1 MNKHPL
7 HFARWSVI
15 LDNSNIKE
23 SAEEWTKVHSSLFV
37 AGFLCKQYISR
48 KGSIV
53 CRREK
58 NMNR

>member
-23 SAEEWTKVHSSLFV
+23 SAEEWTKVHSSLL
-37 AGFLCKQYISR
+37 LCIRQKISYR
-48 KGSIV
+48 YFQL
-53 CRREK
+53 
-58 NMNR
+58 

>member
-23 SAEEWTKVHSSLFV
+23 SAEEWTKVHSSFSE
-37 AGFLCKQYISR
+37 KER
-48 KGSIV
+48 KLEIV
-53 CRREK
+53 KTRSV
-58 NMNR
+58 

>member
-23 SAEEWTKVHSSLFV
+23 SAEEWTKVHSSLV
-37 AGFLCKQYISR
+37 IWRILYESDHKLYYRR
-48 KGSIV
+48 KGV
-53 CRREK
+53 
-58 NMNR
+58 

>member
-23 SAEEWTKVHSSLFV
+23 SAEEWTKVHSSLLQCIQRRI
-37 AGFLCKQYISR
+37 AGI
-48 KGSIV
+48 
-53 CRREK
+53 
-58 NMNR
+58 